1 MIWYF
6 KSSKTGEINI
16 WCYGKWWWDRVKRT
30 SRVLGSLYVLYFKK
44 KLAWRKVAAFSWIWT
59 LYFWTAHQRYSWVGL
74 RQASLQ
80 PELLDQ
86 YWIPYLPACVCAQ
99 LLHSC
104 LTLCNPVDC
113 SPQAPLSGAFSKQ
126 EYWNGLPYSPLWIF
140 PTQGSNSCLLL
151 CTWVIYCWA
160 TWETPSANLVLS
172 K

>member
-1 MIWYF
+1 M
-6 KSSKTGEINI
+6 KLTSGVMRSDGETGSRGLLGC
-16 WCYGKWWWDRVKRT
+16 WSHCMCYT
-30 SRVLGSLYVLYFKK
+30 SRK

-59 LYFWTAHQRYSWVGL
+59 LYFWTAHQRYSLVGL

-80 PELLDQ
+80 PELLDR

-113 SPQAPLSGAFSKQ
+113 SPQAPLSMAFSKQ
-126 EYWNGLPYSPLWIF
+126 EYWNGLAYPPLWIF

-151 CTWVIYCWA
+151 YTWVIY
-160 TWETPSANLVLS
+160 LLS
-172 K
+172 HLGNPIC